1 MQKSIDCIKNNYEK
15 MTETAHYLAV
25 ELGGMEGPFGILIEE

>member
-15 MTETAHYLAV
+15 MTETAHYLVV
-25 ELGGMEGPFGILIEE
+25 ERSEMAKLVQCNTE